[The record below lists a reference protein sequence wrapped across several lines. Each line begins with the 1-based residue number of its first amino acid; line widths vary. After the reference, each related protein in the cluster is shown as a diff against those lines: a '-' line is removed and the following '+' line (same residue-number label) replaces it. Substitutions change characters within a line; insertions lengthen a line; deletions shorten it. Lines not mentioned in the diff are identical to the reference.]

1 MNEKKDVGEIGR
13 QQTTTQDYQSTR
25 RWTIGPDRGRVTVN
39 AKVLFIQR
47 WAGNVSIEHTNGF
60 ALRDGGEVF
69 LAAIRDAFAWTESE
83 VARCRA
89 DATLPNDPEED
100 SE

>member
-1 MNEKKDVGEIGR
+1 M
-13 QQTTTQDYQSTR
+13 
-25 RWTIGPDRGRVTVN
+25 
-39 AKVLFIQR
+39 
-47 WAGNVSIEHTNGF
+47 SIEHTNGF